1 MNAIRSGQGSALAQ
15 GSAGSPR
22 MLAIISALVWTA
34 FASPASRLSA
44 QPQDSAYTPPGS
56 VPPGSRGAATATAEL
71 QQAVIERMPLVT
83 RNPQTYQVPLR
94 LDPVT
99 SVDLVAPLDGFVNNI
114 SVKPGD
120 KVAAQSEAARLESTE
135 RQLELD
141 RARAEFQ
148 LAQLEQESAG
158 SDGARL
164 AAARLDVAKFGL
176 QLAQH
181 RLDQTT
187 LRAPFS
193 GTITRVHVVPGQF
206 VRAGQALATLA
217 DLTRLAVE
225 IPIDRKSVNAGDSL
239 SIKVEDATVNAQ
251 VEAILPL
258 ADRFEPLRDL
268 FLSIASGRLL
278 VDNASG
284 QFHAGQTVYSD
295 MIPRHPVVEAPT
307 TAIGNSADGQRKV
320 QVIREG
326 FVRDVPVQLLGQSG
340 DTHVF
345 VTGRFGPTDEL
356 VVKTSVELLDG
367 TRAVQATE
375 AATAAASGGPVGR
388 PRPQGASNDGF

>member
-1 MNAIRSGQGSALAQ
+1 MLAAWALA
-15 GSAGSPR
+15 G
-22 MLAIISALVWTA
+22 LIW
-34 FASPASRLSA
+34 PATELSA
-44 QPQDSAYTPPGS
+44 QPQDSGPPPGS
-56 VPPGSRGAATATAEL
+56 VPGGTRGAAAAAPADL

-99 SVDLVAPLDGFVNNI
+99 SVDLVAPLDGVVNNI

-120 KVAAQSEAARLESTE
+120 KIAAQAEAARLESTE

-225 IPIDRKSVNAGDSL
+225 MPIDRKSVNAGDSL

-278 VDNASG
+278 VDNATG
-284 QFHAGQTVYSD
+284 QFQAGQTVYSD

-307 TAIGNSADGQRKV
+307 TSIGNSADGQRKV

-375 AATAAASGGPVGR
+375 AATAAASGGPTGR
-388 PRPQGASNDGF
+388 PRAQGASNDGF